1 MNVNLWETFFG
12 VSANP
17 LQRYI
22 NDTRRLLP
30 TQNQIWGVKQP
41 VWVDTG
47 EAWRLFIEIP
57 ELRAVI
63 SKRAEIM
70 SANEPKLYN
79 KKGEQITKHWLL
91 DMINNP
97 NPTQSWA
104 DVVYTLG
111 VQDGIYS
118 NVFIYAPKRLL
129 GVRNLFIPLPAN
141 KITINLS
148 GKKLK
153 QMDADG
159 LINDYVFTDDAENKE
174 TLITDDVVYLTTAD
188 GMNIIKPIS
197 RIDSL
202 KFPLS
207 NIRATYHKRNVLLE
221 NIGAIGI
228 LSAQQNDM
236 GGAIPM
242 DPEEKKKIQKSWY
255 QQSKD
260 EIIITEANVQW
271 QPMSFP
277 TKDLMLFEE
286 MTADKMAILDAYGMS
301 ANLFSTEKG
310 ATFTNVRDSY
320 RMVIQDTIK
329 PLTQKMY
336 DAILEKFGLQ
346 NEYYLEACFDHLPI
360 LQVDEQAEA
369 ERRKLDAETLIKLR
383 EMGVNMD
390 PEEIKKFLGLNNYY

>member
-22 NDTRRLLP
+22 NETRRLLP
-30 TQNQIWGVKQP
+30 VQNQVWGVKQP

-47 EAWRLFIEIP
+47 EAWRLFVEIP

-63 SKRAEIM
+63 SKRAEMM
-70 SANEPKLYN
+70 SANEPKLYD
-79 KKGEQITKHWLL
+79 KKGEQVTNHWLL

-118 NVFIYAPKRLL
+118 NTFIYAPKRVLN
-129 GVRNLFIPLPAN
+129 VRNLFIPLPSN

-174 TLITDDVVYLTTAD
+174 TLPFEDVVYLTTAD
-188 GMNIIKPIS
+188 GMNIVKPIS
-197 RIDSL
+197 RIESL

-207 NIRATYHKRNVLLE
+207 NIRATYNKRNVLLE
-221 NIGAIGI
+221 NIGSIGI
-228 LSAQQNDM
+228 LSAQQNDL

-242 DPEEKKKIQKSWY
+242 DPEEKKRIQKSWY

-286 MTADKMAILDAYGMS
+286 MTADKLAILDAYGMS

-346 NEYYLEACFDHLPI
+346 NDYYLEACFEHLPM
-360 LQVDEQAEA
+360 LQVDEKAEA
-369 ERRKLDAETLIKLR
+369 DRRKLDAETLIKLR
-383 EMGVNMD
+383 ELGVDMD
-390 PEEIKKFLGLNNYY
+390 PEEIKKFLRLNNYY

>member
-22 NDTRRLLP
+22 NETRRLLP
-30 TQNQIWGVKQP
+30 VQNQVWGVKQP

-47 EAWRLFIEIP
+47 EAWRLFVEIP

-63 SKRAEIM
+63 SKRAEMM
-70 SANEPKLYN
+70 SANEPKLYDKN
-79 KKGEQITKHWLL
+79 GEQVTNHWLL
-91 DMINNP
+91 DLINNP

-118 NVFIYAPKRLL
+118 NTFIYAPKRVFD
-129 GVRNLFIPLPAN
+129 VRNLFIPLPSN

-159 LINDYVFTDDAENKE
+159 LITDYVFTDDAENKE
-174 TLITDDVVYLTTAD
+174 TLPFEDVVYLTTAD
-188 GMNIIKPIS
+188 GMNIVKPIS
-197 RIDSL
+197 RIESL

-207 NIRATYHKRNVLLE
+207 NIRATYNKRNVLLE

-242 DPEEKKKIQKSWY
+242 DPEEKKRIQKSWY

-286 MTADKMAILDAYGMS
+286 MTADKLAILDAYGMS

-346 NEYYLEACFDHLPI
+346 NDYYLEACFEHLPM
-360 LQVDEQAEA
+360 LQVDEKAEA
-369 ERRKLDAETLIKLR
+369 DRRKLDAETLVKLR
-383 EMGVNMD
+383 ELGVEMD